1 MNIRTGGKMHPT
13 TRVFVKTVRIWMRLG
28 SNCQDQQPM
37 LFVVGKLLIVII
49 CWAWPGNFGRVVSAE
64 KSKLIT
70 YGWGLL
76 ALVLWTI
83 DLNRQQP
90 VYSTQKPRSAQ
101 QCTFYFQ
108 SVLPCSMCML
118 RVRNASL
125 FALTKQH
132 RCEHLIH
139 SCSIEVIRDCDIIL
153 SHNAWKFLR
162 LLPLIYPSTITI
174 HRFDTCCGRHQ
185 RWVKLPWLHKIWA
198 SDLVQHLLHSI
209 QRMHVRFT
217 IVYVFP

>member
-1 MNIRTGGKMHPT
+1 MHPT

-37 LFVVGKLLIVII
+37 LFVAGKLLIVII

-101 QCTFYFQ
+101 RCTFYFQ

-118 RVRNASL
+118 RVRNL
-125 FALTKQH
+125 
-132 RCEHLIH
+132 HLRN
-139 SCSIEVIRDCDIIL
+139 SIDVNTWSTHVRLKSSGVVISYCRAMLESSFVISSSVNL
-153 SHNAWKFLR
+153 VLKSV
-162 LLPLIYPSTITI
+162 PLIYPSTITI